1 MQVLLAQKH
10 CTGIL
15 QPQGYF
21 SIFSRYPVLEER
33 AGGGGADSGGVDKIL
48 HGQRNPMQGTTPFA
62 LHDLCFGA
70 ARLRQC
76 RFRSYGDVGI
86 ERGIELLDQRQ
97 TVFRQLDRRQ
107 FPVAQQLG
115 SFQNGCE
122 HVPSSRCGFCSP
134 PSQLYGGAL
143 APCEK
148 SIIFTLFSG
157 EVQEFMSQMVAT
169 PVATH
174 GFLLDGKWIEEG
186 EQIEVRAPY
195 DGSVV
200 GRVFQGRREHADAAI
215 AAAVKAFGTTRRLPA
230 FERQR
235 VLRRVAESIAQRKE
249 EFAHTLAHE
258 AGKPIKAART
268 EVERSIFTFN
278 VAAEESTRIY
288 GEYLPLDWQEF
299 TAGRWGIVRRFP
311 VGAIAGITPFN
322 FPLNLVAHKVAPAIA
337 SGCTMV
343 LKPAPQTPL
352 TALLMAET
360 VQQAGWPDGALNV
373 LPLSNED
380 AGLLVTDERLKLI
393 SFTGSAAVGWDI
405 KRRAGKKKVA
415 LELGGNAGVIVHSDA
430 DLTYA
435 AERCVTGGFAYAGQ
449 SCISVQRILVQ
460 RPVLERFT
468 ELFVAAVKK
477 LKTGDPLQESTDV
490 GPLIRETDAVRAS
503 DWVQDAVRDGARLL
517 CGGQRTGSILE
528 PTVLTRTRPEMK
540 VNCQEIF
547 APVVTI
553 EAYDDFH
560 DALKQINTSPYG
572 LQAGIFTRDA
582 KLLFDAYEALEVGA
596 VMAGDVPTF
605 RIDHMPY
612 GGIKDSGLGREGLRY
627 AIEDMTEPKLLV
639 MNLR

>member
-1 MQVLLAQKH
+1 MAQM
-10 CTGIL
+10 T
-15 QPQGYF
+15 
-21 SIFSRYPVLEER
+21 
-33 AGGGGADSGGVDKIL
+33 
-48 HGQRNPMQGTTPFA
+48 
-62 LHDLCFGA
+62 A
-70 ARLRQC
+70 A
-76 RFRSYGDVGI
+76 
-86 ERGIELLDQRQ
+86 
-97 TVFRQLDRRQ
+97 
-107 FPVAQQLG
+107 
-115 SFQNGCE
+115 
-122 HVPSSRCGFCSP
+122 
-134 PSQLYGGAL
+134 
-143 APCEK
+143 
-148 SIIFTLFSG
+148 
-157 EVQEFMSQMVAT
+157 

-174 GFLLDGKWIEEG
+174 AFLLDGKWIGEG
-186 EQIEVRAPY
+186 DEIEIRAPY

-200 GRVFQGRREHADAAI
+200 GVVFQGRREHAEAAI

-235 VLRRVAESIAQRKE
+235 VLRRVAENITQRKE

-258 AGKPIKAART
+258 AGKPIRAARN
-268 EVERSIFTFN
+268 EVERSIFTFA

-311 VGAIAGITPFN
+311 LGPIAGITPFN

-352 TALLMAET
+352 TALLMAEA

-380 AGLLVTDERLKLI
+380 AGLLVTDDRLKMI
-393 SFTGSAAVGWDI
+393 SFTGSATVGWEI

-449 SCISVQRILVQ
+449 SCISVQRILVE
-460 RPVLERFT
+460 RSVLERFT
-468 ELFVAAVKK
+468 DLFVAEVKK
-477 LKTGDPLQESTDV
+477 LKTGDPLEESTDV
-490 GPLIRETDAVRAS
+490 GPLIRESDAVRAS
-503 DWVQDAVRDGARLL
+503 DWIQEAVRGGARLL
-517 CGGQRTGSILE
+517 CGGRRVGSILD
-528 PTVLTRTRPEMK
+528 PTVLTGTRAEMK
-540 VNCQEIF
+540 VNCQELF
-547 APVVTI
+547 APVVTV
-553 EAYDDFH
+553 ESYNDFS
-560 DALKQINTSPYG
+560 DALKQINHSPYG
-572 LQAGIFTRDA
+572 LQAGIFSRDA
-582 KLLFDAYEALEVGA
+582 KLLFSAYEELEVGA
-596 VMAGDVPTF
+596 VVAGDVPTF

-627 AIEDMTEPKLLV
+627 AIEEMTEPKLLV